1 MTVLST
7 TNRMDYTGND
17 VNKTFAFTFKVF
29 EASDLYVY
37 VDGVLQ
43 ALDIDYTIPGSF
55 PMVGGNVV
63 FYAAPG
69 SGLLVLLIR
78 ILPLLQISDYT
89 EGDKFPAETHEDNL
103 DKIIMIAQQFEEAI
117 GRELKVPVTSSLTEV
132 EVEEGASKF
141 LRWNAAGDAIVAD
154 IGNTTGAH
162 HESHESGG
170 GDPLSGSLNVKLDD
184 LAIPDDNTDLDATVS
199 KHGLFPKLLDNTD
212 FDVSI
217 TKHGLVPKAP
227 NDATKVLRG
236 GATPA
241 WGYDKI
247 VQVVNVEIV
256 TSTTG
261 TTAIPNDDTI
271 PQNTEGN
278 EYMTLAITPKNI
290 NNKLK
295 IDVVIHLS
303 HSSTAN
309 LFTAALF
316 QDSIVDALAA
326 SCQFIQEAT
335 SIIAITFTHYM
346 TAGTISNT
354 TFKVRAGS
362 QVGTTTTF
370 NGSGGSRKM
379 GGVLISSITI
389 TEIAA

>member
-141 LRWNAAGDAIVAD
+141 LRWNAAG
-154 IGNTTGAH
+154 
-162 HESHESGG
+162 
-170 GDPLSGSLNVKLDD
+170 
-184 LAIPDDNTDLDATVS
+184 
-199 KHGLFPKLLDNTD
+199 GL
-212 FDVSI
+212 
-217 TKHGLVPKAP
+217 G
-227 NDATKVLRG
+227 
-236 GATPA
+236 
-241 WGYDKI
+241 
-247 VQVVNVEIV
+247 
-256 TSTTG
+256 
-261 TTAIPNDDTI
+261 
-271 PQNTEGN
+271 EGQ
-278 EYMTLAITPKNI
+278 A
-290 NNKLK
+290 
-295 IDVVIHLS
+295 
-303 HSSTAN
+303 
-309 LFTAALF
+309 
-316 QDSIVDALAA
+316 
-326 SCQFIQEAT
+326 
-335 SIIAITFTHYM
+335 
-346 TAGTISNT
+346 
-354 TFKVRAGS
+354 
-362 QVGTTTTF
+362 
-370 NGSGGSRKM
+370 
-379 GGVLISSITI
+379 
-389 TEIAA
+389 